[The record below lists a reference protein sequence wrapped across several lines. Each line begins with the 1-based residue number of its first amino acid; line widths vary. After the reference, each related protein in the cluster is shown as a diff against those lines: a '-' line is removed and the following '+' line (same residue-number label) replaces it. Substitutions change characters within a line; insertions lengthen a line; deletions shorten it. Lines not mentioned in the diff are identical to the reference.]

1 MLAATA
7 TTAVAVAV
15 VKLSAGQSLAA
26 AVMSATAAVKSA
38 LSASQT
44 LSGVGQIATATV
56 VSDGSASLTAAQTL
70 DGIVQTAA
78 AAVIPVVSAATS
90 SSGGGGGAASAP
102 PARRRRAYVEWSR
115 HITAIQQAND
125 ASKRAAAQRL
135 DDLISETLDQLEER
149 AVRNDKPVGLPAAVV
164 AKAESLRSDAQ
175 DVARQP
181 VVTPEAIAR
190 LMRMAVVV
198 QEQLARV
205 EAQIEEWEQD
215 EEETVLLLAA

>member
-1 MLAATA
+1 M
-7 TTAVAVAV
+7 
-15 VKLSAGQSLAA
+15 
-26 AVMSATAAVKSA
+26 
-38 LSASQT
+38 
-44 LSGVGQIATATV
+44 
-56 VSDGSASLTAAQTL
+56 
-70 DGIVQTAA
+70 
-78 AAVIPVVSAATS
+78 
-90 SSGGGGGAASAP
+90 
-102 PARRRRAYVEWSR
+102 
-115 HITAIQQAND
+115 
-125 ASKRAAAQRL
+125 
-135 DDLISETLDQLEER
+135 
-149 AVRNDKPVGLPAAVV
+149 V